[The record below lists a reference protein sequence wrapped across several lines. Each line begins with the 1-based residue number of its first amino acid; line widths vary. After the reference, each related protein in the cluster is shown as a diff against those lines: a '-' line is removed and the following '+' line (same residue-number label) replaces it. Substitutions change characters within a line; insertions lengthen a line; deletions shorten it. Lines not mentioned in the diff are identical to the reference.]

1 MGVGVEFSASYF
13 GVGVVILLQ
22 GIEYLWQIQA
32 KLSFLWIIA
41 HNIGAADIG
50 LPLIEHRAEVE
61 KDGVVFGDFVNRG
74 FSAKMRTVLGP
85 ARTIRLCQYCLTPN
99 DCSARV

>member
-1 MGVGVEFSASYF
+1 VGAGVEFSASYF

-32 KLSFLWIIA
+32 QLSFLWIVA
-41 HNIGAADIG
+41 HDIGVADIG

-61 KDGVVFGDFVNRG
+61 KDCVVFADFVNWGVFGEDADRVG
-74 FSAKMRTVLGP
+74 ASADDPFVPVL
-85 ARTIRLCQYCLTPN
+85 RYCGGL
-99 DCSARV
+99 